1 MVDTKLID
9 GKARA
14 ARLRS
19 GLAAQAAALKAA
31 RSIVPGLC
39 AVLVGDDPASQIYV
53 RSKAKASTEA
63 GFASFEE
70 KLPAETSEAE
80 LLALIARLNRDERV
94 DGILVQLPLP
104 PQIDRQR
111 VIDAID
117 PKKDVDG
124 FHAQNVGGLWS
135 GGPALI
141 PCTPYGCL
149 LLLRDTQPR
158 LSGAEAVVIGRSN
171 LVGKPMAALL
181 LRQDCTVTLAHTKS
195 RDLPDITRRA
205 DILVVAAG
213 HAELVRGDWLKPGAV
228 VIDVG
233 INRIELPVGKPRIV
247 GDVAFAEAQG
257 IAAAITPVPGGV
269 GPMTIACLLRN
280 TLLAAYLRRGLPPPA
295 SE

>member
-1 MVDTKLID
+1 VVDTKLID

-14 ARLRS
+14 ARLRTHV
-19 GLAAQAAALKAA
+19 AAQAAGLKAA
-31 RSIVPGLC
+31 RGIVPGLC

-70 KLPAETSEAE
+70 TLPAETREAE

-117 PKKDVDG
+117 PRKDVDG

-149 LLLRDTQPR
+149 LLLHDTQPK

-181 LRQDCTVTLAHTKS
+181 LREDCTVTLAHTKS
-195 RDLPDITRRA
+195 RGLPDITRGA

-213 HAELVRGDWLKPGAV
+213 HAELVRRDWLKHGVV

-233 INRIELPVGKPRIV
+233 INRIELPGGKSRIV

-280 TLLAAYLRRGLPPPA
+280 TLIAACRRRGIPEP
-295 SE
+295 SI